1 MWGLVALGIV
11 VLLCA
16 LAGVCII
23 VILEAILKAI
33 IKARKKQKG
42 GIDTW
47 G

>member
-1 MWGLVALGIV
+1 MWGLIALGIV

-23 VILEAILKAI
+23 VILGAFLRAI
-33 IKARKKQKG
+33 IKARKKYKG
-42 GIDTW
+42 SIDTW